1 MDVQQIQPPLHR
13 INVAQFHLMLAAGVL
28 TENDRIE
35 LIDGEMR
42 DMPPI
47 GPTHNGCTGALLMRF
62 ASTLADRAFVTSQG
76 PLALDHRSE
85 LYPDLLVL
93 KPRDDLYQTG
103 HPSAEDVLLLI
114 EVSDSTL
121 NYDRKTKLPKYAR
134 AGVPLYWIVDVQH
147 KSIHEY
153 QDPDRLARRYR
164 QSRSVAE
171 GAIAATLAGVEVRVT
186 MTDLFRF

>member
-47 GPTHNGCTGALLMRF
+47 GPTHSGCTVGLIRVLTKALGERALLN
-62 ASTLADRAFVTSQG
+62 VQG

-153 QDPDRLARRYR
+153 QDPDRFARRYR